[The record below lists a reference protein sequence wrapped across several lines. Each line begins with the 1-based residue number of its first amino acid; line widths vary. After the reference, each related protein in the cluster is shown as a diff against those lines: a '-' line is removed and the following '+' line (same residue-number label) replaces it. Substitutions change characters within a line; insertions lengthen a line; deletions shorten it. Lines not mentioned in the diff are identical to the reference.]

1 MDSFSTLIVDVC
13 QVPCAITSNGHL
25 SDTINLFDSEILDTI
40 TYLMFPKGIVFPELG
55 DNRFSDPEYD
65 MCIAT
70 TLNDTTSKKHYLLKG
85 EVVN

>member
-1 MDSFSTLIVDVC
+1 
-13 QVPCAITSNGHL
+13 
-25 SDTINLFDSEILDTI
+25 
-40 TYLMFPKGIVFPELG
+40 MFPKGIVFPELG

-85 EVVN
+85 EVVNW